1 MKDQIHCLR
10 KGHLWVSFTP
20 SSYGTRTNRFIMA
33 VCLKSHP
40 GSLLAPL
47 LVSSF
52 SYQFLL
58 GTLPLKIICTSIV
71 ILEAASEEPS
81 FPDGSEGKD
90 STCNVG
96 DLGSIPGFGRFP
108 GEGNSYPLQ
117 YPGLANSMD
126 RGDWRATV
134 HGVKKTLTWPSDF
147 QFLKNQIENSS
158 S

>member
-33 VCLKSHP
+33 ICLKSHP
-40 GSLLAPL
+40 GSLLAPF

-52 SYQFLL
+52 SYQCLL

-81 FPDGSEGKD
+81 FPDGSESKD

-96 DLGSIPGFGRFP
+96 DLGLIPGFGRFP
-108 GEGNSYPLQ
+108 GEGNGYSLQ
-117 YPGLANSMD
+117 YSSLENSTD
-126 RGDWRATV
+126 RGVWWAIIY
-134 HGVKKTLTWPSDF
+134 GVPKSWIYQRD
-147 QFLKNQIENSS
+147 
-158 S
+158 